1 MSNAN
6 KPFSTEKLRSL
17 MDGENGHASTNR
29 FKVELP
35 IINGTPKPG
44 GGAASTS
51 IASEDLN
58 LLCTAARLPGTQI
71 NTIDRQ
77 IGMEPKKIAV
87 GRVTTDVSLTF
98 YLTNKYSAREYWQEW
113 MDCVASPTA
122 PFMAGYLGTYGKDVK
137 IQQLDRFGDPVY
149 KVKLIKAYPI
159 NLSEVEFNNQ
169 ANTSGAEFTVTLAYP
184 EYEIY

>member
-1 MSNAN
+1 MTL
-6 KPFSTEKLRSL
+6 KTDDLRGLLNGQS
-17 MDGENGHASTNR
+17 GHASTNR
-29 FKVELP
+29 YKVELP
-35 IINGTPKPG
+35 IVDGTAKPG
-44 GGAASTS
+44 GGSASTS
-51 IASEDLN
+51 ISGADLN

-98 YLTNKYSAREYWQEW
+98 YLTNTYSAREYWQEW

-122 PFMAGYLGTYGKDVK
+122 PFMAGYLETYGKDVK
-137 IQQLDRFGDPVY
+137 IQQLDRLGKPVY
-149 KVKLIKAYPI
+149 KVKLINAYPI

-184 EYEIY
+184 EYEVY